1 MLSSAGD
8 CGEQIGRAARG
19 LQRVVRCHGA
29 VRPRPWRR
37 PHVRIRVTKPAVPR
51 DRRWA
56 ATTCSW
62 CGGSMD
68 PKPEDG
74 FRRGARNPP
83 GTSPGTSP
91 SRDLQSICSPGDPA
105 AGGGPRVAAADPAGV
120 GRPAARARPPGS
132 TTAASTAKATTVSP
146 GRSTPCWRSAA
157 CRPTGAPEQALTP
170 SPSTGVTSALSFGV
184 TPPGRL
190 SAPVTPCHSGVVPRV
205 GACWELAGSGC
216 RRTGEGQEIAAAV
229 SPIGRNRRLLR

>member
-1 MLSSAGD
+1 MTSRPPRLQPSRLREPETRRSSAHSSQRIGAALDAPGVSGRDLVRFGGWDRRAAAAEATGTMLSSAGD
-8 CGEQIGRAARG
+8 RGEQIGRAARG

-157 CRPTGAPEQALTP
+157 CPHG
-170 SPSTGVTSALSFGV
+170 
-184 TPPGRL
+184 
-190 SAPVTPCHSGVVPRV
+190 PR
-205 GACWELAGSGC
+205 GSK
-216 RRTGEGQEIAAAV
+216 R
-229 SPIGRNRRLLR
+229 